1 MCICIY
7 VYIYVCIYIYIY
19 IHTYIGAGVG
29 QARAAVCGCIGLS
42 LQICRALLTCPY
54 RAGVMSCVLHRGPGK
69 VLVLVGLAQLFLA
82 KAFGLRYV
90 GFGNADSVLLP
101 LLESEVCL

>member
-1 MCICIY
+1 
-7 VYIYVCIYIYIY
+7 
-19 IHTYIGAGVG
+19 
-29 QARAAVCGCIGLS
+29 
-42 LQICRALLTCPY
+42 
-54 RAGVMSCVLHRGPGK
+54 MSCVLHRGPGK

-101 LLESEVCL
+101 LLEIEVCL